1 MPRPLVAFP
10 CGSVSITSVRF
21 SATARQ
27 APRLMAVVVLPTP
40 PFWFAMA
47 MMRDTPSLYAVGG
60 EGGSGES
67 TGMVA
72 LRPEIIGECS
82 TWNIPCRGSK
92 HGFHRLLLPPAPL
105 PHLHHQV
112 LQVRRAHAGD
122 AARLGERG
130 GADPLQLLA
139 RLVAE
144 RHELG
149 VGKVSGEREVRL
161 PVQRLGPVALA

>member
-67 TGMVA
+67 TGTVA
-72 LRPEIIGECS
+72 PRPEIA
-82 TWNIPCRGSK
+82 RGL
-92 HGFHRLLLPPAPL
+92 FHVEHL
-105 PHLHHQV
+105 PHPQPV
-112 LQVRRAHAGD
+112 VST
-122 AARLGERG
+122 
-130 GADPLQLLA
+130 
-139 RLVAE
+139 
-144 RHELG
+144 
-149 VGKVSGEREVRL
+149 VSGCRPR
-161 PVQRLGPVALA
+161 RFRT